1 MSDDLHV
8 QNLDEARFECT
19 FGRGC
24 EGICCRNGRPPVY
37 PDEVERID
45 SVLERAQPLLRP
57 EAQSLIEREG
67 YLSNRQK
74 GGASM
79 LRVTHGWCVFFSQ
92 GCVLHALGMADGET
106 HRYKPGACSLFPLE
120 RDKSDRWYVR
130 QVGYLNEQWHEL
142 PCLNPTEN
150 TPLARETLK
159 DELAIAKR
167 MTEEGESLG
176 AHEL

>member
-8 QNLDEARFECT
+8 LNLDNARFECT

-37 PDEVERID
+37 PDEAEHIE
-45 SVLERAQPLLRP
+45 SVLERALPLLRP
-57 EAQSLIEREG
+57 EARSLVEREG

-74 GGASM
+74 YGAPA
-79 LRVTHGWCVFFSQ
+79 LRVAGGWCVFFSS

-106 HRYKPGACSLFPLE
+106 HRYKPTACSLFPLE
-120 RDKSDRWYVR
+120 RDKSDQWYVR
-130 QVGYLNEQWHEL
+130 QAGYQNEQWQEL
-142 PCLNPTEN
+142 PCLNPTES

-159 DELAIAKR
+159 DELEIAKR
-167 MTEEGESLG
+167 VTEEDEGPG
-176 AHEL
+176 ANDF